1 MKQLTSP
8 VLIAWYSST
17 LGAIIVTN
25 NQNSSLE
32 APDHYAAIAP
42 MWFLLMALIVVV
54 EVAFLPVTRSLFA
67 AVLP

>member
-1 MKQLTSP
+1 M
-8 VLIAWYSST
+8 
-17 LGAIIVTN
+17 TN
-25 NQNSSLE
+25 NQNSSPE

-67 AVLP
+67 AVLR